1 MAETTYDRTKPQKR
15 FTAAVSRGLRESAV
29 IAIGVVALVILVS
42 LASYH
47 RDDAAFSS
55 TGVGD
60 HGVQNR
66 IGPLG
71 ALLSDILYFL
81 FGRPAYLFPIMLG
94 VACFVL
100 FRQREEEEG
109 RTRVNSAVRIGGFTL
124 MLFASCGLATLHWDP
139 GSLRETAG
147 GVVGQ
152 FIGGGLASNMSFLGA
167 TLVMLAAWMAGVSLA
182 FGVSWLTIV
191 DRIGAGI
198 WGAIGWIRARRS
210 KAQDVAV
217 GIEAK
222 KARVEAAKVEEK
234 KAASRPKPRIEAPA
248 PVVEKSERVEKERQV
263 PMFDVPKDGSLPPL
277 QLLDDPPRR
286 ESGYSSE
293 ALEAMSRLVEIKL
306 KDFGVDVEVVA
317 VQPGPVVTRFEMRPA
332 PGVKV
337 SQITGLAK
345 DLARSLSAI
354 SVRVV
359 EVIPGKSVMG
369 LEIPNEKREIVTLGE
384 IIKSKSYDDVQSPL
398 ALALG
403 KDIGGNPVTAD
414 LAKMPHLLVAG
425 TTGSG
430 KSVAINAMILSLLY
444 KSTAEHV
451 RLIMIDPKM
460 LELSVYEGI
469 PHLLAPVVTD
479 MKHAANALRWCVA
492 EMERRYQLMA
502 ALGVRNISGFNRKVK
517 DATDSGKPIRDP
529 VMTAAAAN
537 DPTIDQKLIQD
548 LVPLPYI
555 VVIIDELAD
564 MMMIVGKKVEEL
576 IARLAQKARASGIH
590 LVLATQRPSV
600 DVITGL
606 IKANIPTRIAFQVSA
621 RVDSRTILDQMGAES
636 LLGHG
641 DMLYLPAGTSVP
653 TRVHGAFVADAEV
666 HRVVEAL
673 KKSGAPNYI
682 DDILEGPS
690 MPLAGISGE
699 PADPNAAD
707 AGGEQDAL
715 YDEAVKIVTTERKP
729 SISYVQRR
737 LKIGYNRAARLLE
750 SMEMAGVVGPLQ
762 PNGGREILAPAPP
775 GKD

>member
-1 MAETTYDRTKPQKR
+1 M
-15 FTAAVSRGLRESAV
+15 
-29 IAIGVVALVILVS
+29 
-42 LASYH
+42 
-47 RDDAAFSS
+47 
-55 TGVGD
+55 
-60 HGVQNR
+60 N
-66 IGPLG
+66 
-71 ALLSDILYFL
+71 
-81 FGRPAYLFPIMLG
+81 
-94 VACFVL
+94 
-100 FRQREEEEG
+100 
-109 RTRVNSAVRIGGFTL
+109 
-124 MLFASCGLATLHWDP
+124 
-139 GSLRETAG
+139 
-147 GVVGQ
+147 
-152 FIGGGLASNMSFLGA
+152 FLGA
-167 TLVMLAAWMAGVSLA
+167 TLFMLAAWMAGVSLA
-182 FGVSWLTIV
+182 FGVSWLTII
-191 DRIGAGI
+191 DKIGAGI
-198 WGAIGWIRARRS
+198 WNFVGWIRARRS
-210 KAQDVAV
+210 VARDVAV
-217 GIEAK
+217 GVEAK

-234 KAASRPKPRIEAPA
+234 KAAARVKPRIEAPA

-263 PMFDVPKDGSLPPL
+263 PLFDAPKSNELPPL
-277 QLLDDPPRR
+277 KLLDDPPAR

-293 ALEAMSRLVEIKL
+293 ALEAMSRLVELKL

-359 EVIPGKSVMG
+359 EIIPGKSVMG

-384 IIKSKSYDDVQSPL
+384 IIKSKSYDDVHSPL

-403 KDIGGNPVTAD
+403 KDIGGAPVTAD

-492 EMERRYQLMA
+492 EMERRYQLMS
-502 ALGVRNISGFNRKVK
+502 ALGVRNIAGFNRKVK
-517 DATDSGKPIRDP
+517 DAIDAGKPIRDP

-537 DPTIDQKLIQD
+537 DPTIDQRLIQD

-576 IARLAQKARASGIH
+576 IARLAQKARASRNPPRARDTASVGGRH
-590 LVLATQRPSV
+590 HRPDQGQHPHAASRSRYRRASTRAPSSTRWARRHCWATATCSTCPPALPCRRACTARSWAMP
-600 DVITGL
+600 
-606 IKANIPTRIAFQVSA
+606 RCIASSRRSSGPARRTTSKTCWKDRAFRSRASRASRRKA
-621 RVDSRTILDQMGAES
+621 RVAMRAASRT
-636 LLGHG
+636 
-641 DMLYLPAGTSVP
+641 P
-653 TRVHGAFVADAEV
+653 
-666 HRVVEAL
+666 
-673 KKSGAPNYI
+673 
-682 DDILEGPS
+682 
-690 MPLAGISGE
+690 
-699 PADPNAAD
+699 
-707 AGGEQDAL
+707 L

-762 PNGGREILAPAPP
+762 PNGSREILAPPP
-775 GKD
+775 AGND

>member
-1 MAETTYDRTKPQKR
+1 MPEATYDRTKPGKR
-15 FTAAVSRGLRESAV
+15 VTAAVSRGLRESAV
-29 IAIGVVALVILVS
+29 IVVGVSALIMLVALL
-42 LASYH
+42 SY
-47 RDDAAFSS
+47 DSNDPGFSS
-55 TGVGD
+55 TGAGDEAIHNFVG
-60 HGVQNR
+60 
-66 IGPLG
+66 PMG
-71 ALLSDILYFL
+71 AWVASLLFFL
-81 FGRPAYLFPIMLG
+81 FGRPAYLFPLMMG
-94 VACFVL
+94 VACFVM
-100 FRQREEEEG
+100 FRQAPQEEG
-109 RTRVNSAVRIGGFTL
+109 RTRFNTAVRIAGFTL
-124 MLFASCGLATLHWDP
+124 LLIASCGLATLHWNP
-139 GSLRETAG
+139 GTLPATAG
-147 GVVGQ
+147 GVVGH
-152 FIGGGLASNMSFLGA
+152 IGNAFASGFNFLGA
-167 TLVMLAAWMAGVSLA
+167 TLLLLAAWMAGVSLA
-182 FGVSWLTIV
+182 FGVSWLEIT
-191 DRIGAGI
+191 DRLGAGI
-198 WGAIGWIRARRS
+198 WNAIRWFRARRS
-210 KAQDVAV
+210 VARDVAV
-217 GIEAK
+217 GVVAK
-222 KARVEAAKVEEK
+222 KVRVEAAKIEEK
-234 KAASRPKPRIEAPA
+234 KAAARVKPRIEAPA
-248 PVVEKSERVEKERQV
+248 PIVEKSERVEKERQV
-263 PMFDVPKDGSLPPL
+263 PMFDAPKDGALPAL
-277 QLLDDPPRR
+277 KLLDDPPAR
-286 ESGYSSE
+286 ESGYSSD
-293 ALEAMSRLVEIKL
+293 ALEAMSRLVELKL
-306 KDFGVDVEVVA
+306 KDFGIEVEVVA
-317 VQPGPVVTRFEMRPA
+317 VQPGPVVTRYEMRPA

-384 IIKSKSYDDVQSPL
+384 IIKSKSYDDMQSPL

-492 EMERRYQLMA
+492 EMERRYQLMS

-517 DATDSGKPIRDP
+517 DATDAGQPIRDP
-529 VMTAAAAN
+529 IMTLAASN
-537 DPTIDQKLIQD
+537 DPSIDQRLIQD

-666 HRVVEAL
+666 HRVVDAL
-673 KKSGAPNYI
+673 KKAGAPNYI
-682 DDILEGPS
+682 EDILDGPS
-690 MPLAGISGE
+690 APLAGISGE
-699 PADPNAAD
+699 PPDPGAS
-707 AGGEQDAL
+707 GGEQDEL

-750 SMEMAGVVGPLQ
+750 SMENAGVVGQLQ
-762 PNGGREILAPAPP
+762 PNGSREILAPAPV
-775 GKD
+775 GNE

>member
-15 FTAAVSRGLRESAV
+15 FTATVSRGLRESAV
-29 IAIGVVALVILVS
+29 LAIGVIALVMLIAMLS
-42 LASYH
+42 FHSTDPGY
-47 RDDAAFSS
+47 SS
-55 TGVGD
+55 TGNAGQPA
-60 HGVQNR
+60 QNL
-66 IGPLG
+66 IGPFG
-71 ALLSDILYFL
+71 AWLASLLFFL
-81 FGRPAYLFPIMLG
+81 FGRPAYLFPIMLA
-94 VACFVL
+94 VACFVM
-100 FRQREEEEG
+100 FRQSDAEEG
-109 RTRVNSAVRIGGFTL
+109 RTRYNTAVRIAGFTL
-124 MLFASCGLATLHWDP
+124 MLVASCGLATLHWSAGDLP
-139 GSLRETAG
+139 ASAG
-147 GVVGQ
+147 GVVGH
-152 FIGGGLASNMSFLGA
+152 IGKSLESVMNFLGA
-167 TLVMLAAWMAGVSLA
+167 TLVLLGCWMAGLSLS

-191 DRIGAGI
+191 DKIGAGI
-198 WGAIGWIRARRS
+198 WNTIGWIKARRS
-210 KAQDVAV
+210 TARDVAV
-217 GIEAK
+217 GLEAK

-234 KAASRPKPRIEAPA
+234 RVAARVKPRIEAPA
-248 PVVEKSERVEKERQV
+248 AVVEKSERVEKERQV
-263 PMFDVPKDGSLPPL
+263 PMFDAPKSGELPPL
-277 QLLDDPPRR
+277 KLLDDPPVHEASYSQ
-286 ESGYSSE
+286 ES
-293 ALEAMSRLVEIKL
+293 LEAMSRLVELKL
-306 KDFGVDVEVVA
+306 KDFGVEVEVVA
-317 VQPGPVVTRFEMRPA
+317 VQPGPVVTRYEMRPA

-337 SQITGLAK
+337 SQITGLSK

-384 IIKSKSYDDVQSPL
+384 IIKSKAYDDVQSPL
-398 ALALG
+398 AIALG
-403 KDIGGNPVTAD
+403 KDIGGAPVCAD
-414 LAKMPHLLVAG
+414 LAKMPHLLIAG

-430 KSVAINAMILSLLY
+430 KSVGINAMILSLLY

-492 EMERRYQLMA
+492 EMERRYALMA

-517 DATDSGKPIRDP
+517 DATESGKPIRDP
-529 VMTAAAAN
+529 IMTAAASN
-537 DPTIDQKLIQD
+537 DPSIDQRLIQD
-548 LVPLPYI
+548 LTPLPYI
-555 VVIIDELAD
+555 VVVIDELAD

-576 IARLAQKARASGIH
+576 IARLAQKARASGVH
-590 LVLATQRPSV
+590 LILATQRPSV

-621 RVDSRTILDQMGAES
+621 KVDSRTILDQMGAES

-641 DMLYLPAGTSVP
+641 DMLYLQSGTSVP
-653 TRVHGAFVADAEV
+653 TRVHGAFVSDAEV
-666 HRVVEAL
+666 HRVVESL

-682 DDILEGPS
+682 EDVLEGPS

-699 PADPNAAD
+699 PQEAGGE

-762 PNGGREILAPAPP
+762 PNGSREILAPPP
-775 GKD
+775 AGGD